1 MLIKPP
7 AKTQAHMHTEPK
19 KSFPLFRKFPLGLSP
34 WLIVG
39 MAVILGLAIAALSVK
54 NAQRERGYMTQNMT
68 DRAEALI
75 WALEAASLEKR
86 RRDAERER
94 SRWWKKPPNSPA
106 LCSWRLPTTTAS
118 YWRTAI
124 RRK

>member
-1 MLIKPP
+1 
-7 AKTQAHMHTEPK
+7 MHTEPK

-75 WALEAASLEKR
+75 WALEAGTRTWMGMHTGNA
-86 RRDAERER
+86 
-94 SRWWKKPPNSPA
+94 
-106 LCSWRLPTTTAS
+106 RL
-118 YWRTAI
+118 
-124 RRK
+124 